1 MPIVAFDEHSAV
13 LRCSGDEDRSTQGGR
28 RQAMVRALRAQTNVT
43 VDLSELAFADS
54 SVMLDLAVLAR
65 RLRARGREI
74 LVRGA
79 QPQVLLVITQVGLH
93 RLPAI
98 RLEPAPAFA

>member
-1 MPIVAFDEHSAV
+1 
-13 LRCSGDEDRSTQGGR
+13 
-28 RQAMVRALRAQTNVT
+28 MVRALLAQSNVT

-65 RLRARGREI
+65 RLRAHGREI

-79 QPQVLLVITQVGLH
+79 QPQVLALIKHVGLH

-98 RLEPAPAFA
+98 RFEPTPTFA

>member
-1 MPIVAFDEHSAV
+1 
-13 LRCSGDEDRSTQGGR
+13 
-28 RQAMVRALRAQTNVT
+28 MVRAIHAQTDVV
-43 VDLSELAFADS
+43 VDLSDLTFADS

-74 LVRGA
+74 LVCGA
-79 QPQVLLVITQVGLH
+79 QPQVLMLIKHVGLH

-98 RLEPAPAFA
+98 RFEPTPAFT